1 MREPLCDSAA
11 MDVRRGRN
19 LASRC
24 SGATDVPGSQGRMT
38 IARVQLRVPQTAP
51 ALFHFTKVPP
61 LDFMGEPTLKGNQQ
75 QIQI

>member
-11 MDVRRGRN
+11 MDVHGGRN
-19 LASRC
+19 LAGRC

-61 LDFMGEPTLKGNQQ
+61 LDFMGEPTLKGDQQ